1 MPIDL
6 ASFERELEDAGDWRD
21 AFRVALDGLVN
32 NTFTRCL
39 REIGETN
46 LPTLEVDYPD
56 AYATIKDRKIR
67 EALIASGLFQIARE
81 RGSQAVEDLEIRWD
95 SRIDSQRILYAV
107 EALASSPDPATSP
120 ASGLKGPPYAGGEAA
135 KVFLRAMDAV
145 IKKID
150 ECDWENFDVL
160 HRIAHQ
166 SKRRYGTPLDEIR
179 ICSTGLRPSLA
190 KALEV
195 VGHKETQT

>member
-1 MPIDL
+1 MSIDL
-6 ASFERELEDAGDWRD
+6 ELFERELEDAVDWRY

-32 NTFTRCL
+32 NAFTRRL
-39 REIGETN
+39 REIGETD
-46 LPTLEVDYPD
+46 LPTLEVGDPD
-56 AYATIKDRKIR
+56 AYATIKDRKTR

-81 RGSQAVEDLEIRWD
+81 RGSRAVEDLEIRWD
-95 SRIDSQRILYAV
+95 SRIDSQRLLCAV
-107 EALASSPDPATSP
+107 EALAASRDPATP
-120 ASGLKGPPYAGGEAA
+120 PESGLEGPHYAGGEAV
-135 KVFLRAMDAV
+135 KVFLRALDAV
-145 IKKID
+145 IEEID
-150 ECDWENFDVL
+150 ECDWENFDIL

-179 ICSTGLRPSLA
+179 ICSTGLLPSLA